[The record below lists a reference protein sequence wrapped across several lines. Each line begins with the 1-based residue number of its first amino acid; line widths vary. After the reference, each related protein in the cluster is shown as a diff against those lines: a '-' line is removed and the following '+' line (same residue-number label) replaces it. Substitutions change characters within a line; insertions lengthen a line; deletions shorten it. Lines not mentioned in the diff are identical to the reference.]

1 MNRKVSCAVLIASL
15 ASLAVQ
21 AQTITKCQDKDGN
34 WHYGDYA
41 SQACAQDSTITE
53 IDQRGMTVKKSD
65 APPTKKELEE
75 REAEVKKQREEAAER
90 AKQEAEDKRLLRTY
104 DNAQS
109 ILDARDERVNAMD
122 RKLESQR
129 LFRQDLVDERDKLKD
144 SEQNHEHIQ
153 SLDQQIAQYDK
164 AIETIQSERQ
174 ATIEDY
180 DEQLKRYH
188 ELTKQ

>member
-1 MNRKVSCAVLIASL
+1 MNRKVSCAVLITCL
-15 ASLAVQ
+15 ACTTAQ

-53 IDQRGMTVKKSD
+53 IDQHGVTVKKSN
-65 APPTKKELEE
+65 APPTKEELEE
-75 REAEVKKQREEAAER
+75 RKAEAQKQLEEAKEL

-109 ILDARDERVNAMD
+109 IIDARDERANAMD

-129 LFRQDLVDERDKLKD
+129 VFRQDLVNERDKLKD
-144 SEQNHEHIQ
+144 NEQNHEHIQ
-153 SLDQQIAQYDK
+153 SLDEQIAQYDK

-180 DEQLKRYH
+180 DEQLKRYY
-188 ELTKQ
+188 ELTK

>member
-1 MNRKVSCAVLIASL
+1 MNRKVSCAVLITCL
-15 ASLAVQ
+15 ACTAAQ

-53 IDQRGMTVKKSD
+53 IDQHGVTVKKSN
-65 APPTKKELEE
+65 APPTKEELEE
-75 REAEVKKQREEAAER
+75 RKAEAQKQLEEAKEL

-109 ILDARDERVNAMD
+109 IIDARDERANAMD

-129 LFRQDLVDERDKLKD
+129 VFRQDLVNERDKLKD
-144 SEQNHEHIQ
+144 NEQNHEHIQ
-153 SLDQQIAQYDK
+153 SLDEQIAQYDK

-180 DEQLKRYH
+180 DEQLKRYY
-188 ELTKQ
+188 ELTK